1 MLKVAFSDTFPV
13 PLNDTRTPSRSKE
26 LIEAVGKVIR
36 VVGVTVNEA
45 VGVPRPTTIMPAP
58 LFTAEIPALAST
70 SVLKAPVPSVTSIP
84 ATGEGWE
91 VVLVIETPELIA
103 CPGMGKPDI
112 LVTIANAGFR
122 EKASSALR

>member
-45 VGVPRPTTIMPAP
+45 VGVPR
-58 LFTAEIPALAST
+58 
-70 SVLKAPVPSVTSIP
+70 
-84 ATGEGWE
+84 G
-91 VVLVIETPELIA
+91 
-103 CPGMGKPDI
+103 
-112 LVTIANAGFR
+112 
-122 EKASSALR
+122 